1 MGNQRLPLA
10 LAVILVISLAPLH
23 KIDVPVQCVLPASL
37 QASEFVALKPAVIGR
52 SYAALNYSLEE
63 RDYLIRTM
71 AFEAPGEPDVGKAAV
86 AHVILNRKKTH
97 RWGDTVKDVV
107 MKPWQFEPWMTR
119 RKEMENLS
127 PDDPRYR
134 KAGRIADAVLAG
146 DVPDPTA
153 GATHFLNP
161 KIVRQ
166 RRGGSLP
173 SWAHGEGVSIGRHT
187 FYSPDDA
194 HAVQHWAGLSLD
206 GIWSA
211 IFYPGPHSNC

>member
-1 MGNQRLPLA
+1 VGNQRLPVA
-10 LAVILVISLAPLH
+10 LAVILVISLAPFH

-37 QASEFVALKPAVIGR
+37 QASEFAALKPAVIGR
-52 SYAALNYSLEE
+52 SYAALNYTLEE
-63 RDYLIRTM
+63 RDYLIKTM
-71 AFEAPGEPDVGKAAV
+71 AFEAQGEPDVGKAAV

-107 MKPWQFEPWMTR
+107 MKAWQFEPWMTR

-161 KIVRQ
+161 KVVRQ

-187 FYSPDDA
+187 FYLPDDA

-211 IFYPGPHSNC
+211 IFHPGPRTSC